1 MVGIRDAESLKALI
15 MQRIQNIS
23 GSPADRSV
31 DNKSSELQVLQSIH
45 KELAALRE
53 ELSKKQ

>member
-1 MVGIRDAESLKALI
+1 MKALI